1 MPRKMPFRSGSEI
14 SQTYNAGIAEIYT
27 VADGAKVGYQP
38 ELRAAHAYTLPFA
51 ERVLGINRL
60 FLGRQNR
67 VEISKV
73 LRIPRVNVSAVD
85 LVKLHDGKW
94 YSIDSVQTV
103 EAVFPPSLDISLV
116 SEHRKIEVVSDV
128 V

>member
-1 MPRKMPFRSGSEI
+1 MPRKNPFRPGSEI
-14 SQTYNAGIAEIYT
+14 SQAYNDGIAKIYT
-27 VADGAKVGYQP
+27 VTDGAKIGYQP
-38 ELRAAHAYTLPFA
+38 EVQATHAYTLPFA

-73 LRIPRVNVSAVD
+73 LRIPRVNVSALD

-94 YSIDSVQTV
+94 YSIDSVQSV
-103 EAVFPPSLDISLV
+103 EGVFPSSLDISLV
-116 SEHRKIEVVSDV
+116 AESRKIEVIA
-128 V
+128 

>member
-1 MPRKMPFRSGSEI
+1 MPRKMPFRPGNEI
-14 SQTYNAGIAEIYT
+14 TQAYNDGIAKIYA

-38 ELRAAHAYTLPFA
+38 VLQASLSYTLPFC

-60 FLGRQNR
+60 FLARQNR

-73 LRIPRVNVSAVD
+73 LRIPRVNVSALD

-94 YSIDSVQTV
+94 YSIDSVQSV
-103 EAVFPPSLDISLV
+103 EGICPPSLDLSLV
-116 SEHRKIEVVSDV
+116 AEKRKIEVIE
-128 V
+128 

>member
-1 MPRKMPFRSGSEI
+1 MPRKIPFRSGSEI
-14 SQTYNAGIAEIYT
+14 SQTYNDGIAKVYT
-27 VADGAKVGYQP
+27 VTDGAKIGYQP
-38 ELRAAHAYTLPFA
+38 EVQATYAYTLPFA

-73 LRIPRVNVSAVD
+73 LRIPRVNVSALD

-94 YSIDSVQTV
+94 YSINSVQSV
-103 EAVFPPSLDISLV
+103 EGVYPPSLDLSLV
-116 SEHRKIEVVSDV
+116 AESRKIEVIA
-128 V
+128 